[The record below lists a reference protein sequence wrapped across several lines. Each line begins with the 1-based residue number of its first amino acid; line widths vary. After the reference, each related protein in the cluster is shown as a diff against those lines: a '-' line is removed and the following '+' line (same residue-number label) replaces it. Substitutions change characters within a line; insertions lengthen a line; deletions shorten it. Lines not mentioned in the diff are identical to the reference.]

1 MARKPSLAKRLTS
14 YIQTHKKRSILGGVL
29 LLGGLIYAGV
39 FFIPKPVQFSYA
51 GNTCVRQLT
60 LFPGIHKAT
69 ENNKFK
75 VSFKGG
81 MKIGSTSL
89 VSTKTCFT
97 PTSEPTPGDARVATA
112 PFGGIVARKQFTITV
127 PAAPVARTAS
137 LEKPLLVSKPL
148 EIELSQPDAVFKYQL
163 KSEKSTASCEKSEK
177 GVSCDVPAMNL
188 KQGKQYSLKLTRQ
201 FKSAASRTLIE
212 RSVRTLRAVTIKKAS
227 VKNKQTVYSKPT
239 AFSFV
244 TDKPLARAD
253 ATLVTTGKRPK
264 DIPVKAEVKGKKL
277 LVRMS
282 KQLARETKY
291 QLIIKQAEAT
301 DGSTLVEPEKITFTM
316 SGGPKV
322 TGINIGNS
330 RVGSSAVATV
340 QFDQKLSGNVD
351 IRKYVNL
358 KGGNAVITKHGS
370 SVSIALQGLPRCKA
384 FTISVGK
391 GLPSKYGI
399 KSSKGWSFG
408 SRTTCHSL
416 YTYGTSVQG
425 RPLTAYVFGNTG
437 PVTMYVGAIHGNEP
451 SSSGL
456 MQAWINE
463 LETHPDRLSG
473 KQIVV
478 VPTIN
483 PDGLAAGT
491 RTNSRGVNLNRNF
504 PTDNWQKDIDDTDG
518 KHKNGGGKNPL
529 SEPEAKALATLTQQ
543 YHPRLL
549 LSFHAVGSLVQGD
562 PGSPSSSYAAK
573 YASMVGY
580 SNATGN
586 GDTFDYGIT
595 GGYEQWAWSNAGIP
609 SMVIELGSYSSYYID
624 HHKAALWAML

>member
-1 MARKPSLAKRLTS
+1 MARETSPMKRLIK
-14 YIQTHKKRSILGGVL
+14 YIQTHKKRSVLGGLL
-29 LLGGLIYAGV
+29 LLGVLFYVGV
-39 FFIPKPVQFSYA
+39 FVVPKPVQFSYA
-51 GNTCVRQLT
+51 GDTCVRQLT
-60 LFPGIHKAT
+60 LFPGIHQANDT
-69 ENNKFK
+69 GKFK
-75 VSFKGG
+75 VQFKDDT
-81 MKIGSTSL
+81 KIGSFKL
-89 VSTKTCFT
+89 ASTTTCFT
-97 PTSEPTPGDARVATA
+97 VASEPKPGDMNVSTS
-112 PFGGIVARKQFTITV
+112 PFGGLIARKNFTITM
-127 PAAPVARTAS
+127 PAAPVVRTAS
-137 LEKPLLVSKPL
+137 LEKPLPVSKPL
-148 EIELSQPDAVFKYQL
+148 EIELSQPDAVFRYQL
-163 KSEKSTASCEKSEK
+163 KTEKAAAPCEKSKK
-177 GVSCDVPAMNL
+177 GISCDVPAMKL
-188 KQGKQYSLKLTRQ
+188 KQGKEYDLKLTRQ
-201 FKSAASRTLIE
+201 FKEDTSRTLIE

-227 VKNKQTVYSKPT
+227 VKHAQTVYSKPT
-239 AFSFV
+239 TFSFMV
-244 TDKPLARAD
+244 DKPLARAE
-253 ATLVTTGKRPK
+253 ATLTTVEKNPHEVS
-264 DIPVKAEVKGKKL
+264 VKPEVKGKKL
-277 LVRMS
+277 VIRLS

-291 QLIIKQAEAT
+291 RLTINQAEAI
-301 DGSTLVEPEKITFTM
+301 DGSTLVEPKKIGFTM
-316 SGGPKV
+316 SGGPRV
-322 TGINIGNS
+322 TGINIGSS
-330 RVGSSAVATV
+330 RVDSSAVATI
-340 QFDQKLSGNVD
+340 QFDQQLSGGVD
-351 IRKYVNL
+351 IRKYVNF

-370 SVSIALQGLPRCKA
+370 SISVALQGLPRCKA

-425 RPLTAYVFGNTG
+425 RPLTAYVFGDTG

-463 LETHPDRLSG
+463 LEAHPDRLSG

-504 PTDNWQKDIDDTDG
+504 PTDNWQRDIDDTDG
-518 KHKNGGGKNPL
+518 KHKNGGGKKPL

-562 PGSPSSSYAAK
+562 PGSPSASYAAK
-573 YASMVGY
+573 YASIVGY

-595 GGYEQWAWSNAGIP
+595 GGYEQWTWSNVGIP